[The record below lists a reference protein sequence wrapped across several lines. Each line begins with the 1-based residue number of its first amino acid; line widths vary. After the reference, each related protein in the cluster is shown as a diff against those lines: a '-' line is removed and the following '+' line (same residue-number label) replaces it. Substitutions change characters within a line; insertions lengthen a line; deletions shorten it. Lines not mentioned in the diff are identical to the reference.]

1 MVAILVTWLWSFVR
15 RLPSTEE
22 VGELLQDVR
31 WQRRLGLKRTF
42 RGCPDTAA
50 RALEHLDV
58 EELSE
63 LLLQM
68 FFTARRAGLLKG
80 GAYGVRCA
88 AVDMNELFASTA
100 RHCPDCQVREKRVS
114 GRDGTTRVIKEYF
127 HQAVA
132 LVWVE
137 GDRNW
142 PLGWEL
148 LRPGEGELTAALRL
162 LERVL
167 PRLRG
172 SLDLVLGD
180 GLYCCRPFFRCV
192 TAQGIDA
199 LAISSGLTEMDGEI
213 EELQANEKPR
223 ELVGKGVVV
232 WELESEAWRAE
243 LKRSLRVAHFQR
255 VDSAKPWK
263 HVRHHLRVVSTC
275 GIGAVPTAHYW
286 QIGRSRWR
294 IENGT
299 FNLLTR
305 EVALS
310 RNFHHQRVAIHA
322 LLVLRSL
329 ALALLE
335 AYRAFATARS
345 AAAPR
350 RQRWFRLVFI
360 EDWVRY
366 LDSASRPDG

>member
-1 MVAILVTWLWSFVR
+1 MAAVLDTWLWAFVR

-22 VGELLQDVR
+22 VGELLQDGR
-31 WQRRLGLKRTF
+31 WQRRLGLKGTF

-58 EELSE
+58 EELNE
-63 LLLQM
+63 LLLEV
-68 FFTARRAGLLKG
+68 FFRARRAGLLKG

-88 AVDMNELFASTA
+88 AVDMNELFSSTA
-100 RHCPDCQVREKRVS
+100 RHCPDCQVREKRVA
-114 GRDGTTRVIKEYF
+114 GPDGTTQVIEEYF

-132 LVWVE
+132 LIWVD
-137 GDRNW
+137 GDQNW

-167 PRLRG
+167 PRMRG

-180 GLYCCRPFFRCV
+180 GLYCCRPFFGCV
-192 TAQGIDA
+192 TAHGIDA
-199 LAISSGLTEMDGEI
+199 LAISSGVTEMDGEI
-213 EELQANEKPR
+213 EELQAAEKPR

-243 LKRSLRVAHFQR
+243 LKRSLRVADFRR
-255 VDSAKPWK
+255 VAPAKPWK

-275 GIGAVPTAHYW
+275 AADAVPTAQHW

-305 EVALS
+305 EVALA
-310 RNFHHQRVAIHA
+310 RNFHHERVAIHA
-322 LLVLRSL
+322 LLVLRAL

-335 AYRAFATARS
+335 AYLVFATARS
-345 AAAPR
+345 AAVPR
-350 RQRWFRLVFI
+350 RQLWFRLVFV